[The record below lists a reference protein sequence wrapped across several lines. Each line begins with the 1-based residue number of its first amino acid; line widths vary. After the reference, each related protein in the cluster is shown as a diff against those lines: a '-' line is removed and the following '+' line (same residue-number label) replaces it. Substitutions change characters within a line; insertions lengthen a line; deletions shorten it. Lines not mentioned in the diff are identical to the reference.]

1 MSTTNSTPP
10 DMIAQAGSLL
20 AMLQHGK
27 PICHGTNSTS
37 ADDRAI
43 VQASAILAVAAEL
56 REIRNVLAMAM
67 SEGADMNGAPISSL
81 RIDTGA

>member
-1 MSTTNSTPP
+1 MTDQP

-27 PICHGTNSTS
+27 PICHGRNSTS

-56 REIRNVLAMAM
+56 RDIRNQLADIAAALTRQD
-67 SEGADMNGAPISSL
+67 GAA
-81 RIDTGA
+81 